1 MAVKNGA
8 PTPRSAS
15 KAASSTTRGEA
26 RQQTGRTLSP
36 GEVAILQTM
45 IAEAEAMRL
54 RLNRTK

>member
-15 KAASSTTRGEA
+15 KAASSTRGEA
-26 RQQTGRTLSP
+26 RQQGGRTLSP
-36 GEVAILQTM
+36 GEVAVLQTM

>member
-15 KAASSTTRGEA
+15 KAARGPQGEA
-26 RQQTGRTLSP
+26 RQRVGRTLSP
-36 GEVAILQTM
+36 GEVAVLQAM

-54 RLNRTK
+54 RLNRAK